1 MSPGKP
7 SAPRVAPAA
16 EVGSS
21 VIGAHAGG
29 VLFGLIFGLVPV
41 FVLNVGY
48 GLDFRQ
54 PLDAVGPARLWWMLA
69 PAALALAFT
78 AYGAWARRPVLVT
91 DSAWFEA
98 APSAVG
104 TVFLLFLWAHR
115 AFAFLWPAAAFT
127 VLYTIA
133 RAARWEA
140 TEALGL
146 ELDTGPAPAGAKTPV
161 AAPSAESAS
170 VIPSAVAD
178 PAREFPALRSAVR
191 FEDVLGMAREKR
203 SLLDFAR
210 EVSLGRGNGALLF
223 GPPGSG
229 KTFLVEALAGE
240 LGVPLISV
248 SIARFASVYVNE
260 TTQRVVA
267 AFAAAREQ
275 APCMLFFDE
284 LDAVM
289 GSRGATTT
297 EAEAPRI
304 VAALLTELVAIRGQN
319 VMVLAA
325 TNFPERLDAA
335 GRREGRFDLKIE
347 IGLPDAETRR
357 AILKRGIGKDYEHRV
372 REGTLEMAC
381 RHFEGFSI
389 ARLSAIA
396 AQARRWL
403 EADTTGMGQLQF
415 QTLLQALRKLQG
427 LNLAHRY
434 EGVPELGELVL
445 DPRTREEIE
454 SLAAT
459 MADLEEKERQGS
471 TVTLGAVFYGPPGT
485 GKTLTAKALAKA
497 ARWSFVATT
506 GHDLLRTEDAMDKV
520 LERASDERP
529 AILFIDEADDILG
542 ERTVSPPHTR
552 IATNKLFTL
561 LDGERGRIPDVFFIA
576 ATNHP
581 QALDEAALRRFPLKI
596 AFALPG
602 FREIAHYVTA
612 WLAKRAVACAPD
624 FTPRAASRILAGCS
638 IAEAEIALQQAVNI
652 AVSERARNSS
662 RSLGSGDLTR
672 AVRSLSFG

>member
-1 MSPGKP
+1 MTSRWPPPAPPGA
-7 SAPRVAPAA
+7 SADVGA
-16 EVGSS
+16 E
-21 VIGAHAGG
+21 VIGAHVQGLFLGLLLAVVPALVLNAHYGLAFTEPLDG
-29 VLFGLIFGLVPV
+29 VL
-41 FVLNVGY
+41 
-48 GLDFRQ
+48 
-54 PLDAVGPARLWWMLA
+54 GPAALAWMLA
-69 PAALALAFT
+69 PGAAALAFT
-78 AYGAWARRPVLVT
+78 VYGAWARRPVLFR
-91 DSAWFEA
+91 SAAMEGALPFLH
-98 APSAVG
+98 AVF
-104 TVFLLFLWAHR
+104 VFWLWLHDAY
-115 AFAFLWPAAAFT
+115 AFLWPFVAFT
-127 VLYTIA
+127 LFYGIA
-133 RAARWEA
+133 RAERWA
-140 TEALGL
+140 LTE
-146 ELDTGPAPAGAKTPV
+146 THGPLKTPETTPTP
-161 AAPSAESAS
+161 AASGALQSAPGAGNT
-170 VIPSAVAD
+170 VPSAVPS
-178 PAREFPALRSAVR
+178 PAEEFPAHLTRRCFA
-191 FEDVLGMAREKR
+191 DVLGMEREKR
-203 SLLDFAR
+203 LLLDFAR
-210 EVSLGRGNGALLF
+210 DARAASRNGALLY

-248 SIARFASVYVNE
+248 SIARFASVFVNE

-267 AFAAAREQ
+267 AFAAARAQ

-289 GSRGATTT
+289 GSRGATTS
-297 EAEAPRI
+297 EAEGPRI
-304 VAALLTELVAIRGQN
+304 VAALLTELVAIRGKN

-347 IGLPDAETRR
+347 IGLPDAQTRR
-357 AILKRGIGKDYEHRV
+357 AILERGLGKENEPRI

-403 EADTTGMGQLQF
+403 EASPPEKGQLQF

-445 DPRTREEIE
+445 DPSTREAIE

-459 MADLEEKERQGS
+459 MADLEEKERKGS
-471 TVTLGAVFYGPPGT
+471 AVTLGAVFYGPPGT

-497 ARWSFVATT
+497 ARWSFIATT
-506 GHDLLRTEDAMDKV
+506 GHDLLRTDEAMDKV

-542 ERTVSPPHTR
+542 ERTHSPHTR

-581 QALDEAALRRFPLKI
+581 EALDHAAMRRFPLKI
-596 AFALPG
+596 EFALPG
-602 FREIAHYVTA
+602 PREIARTVAA
-612 WLAKRAVACAPD
+612 WLDKRAVACAPEL
-624 FTPRAASRILAGCS
+624 TPRRAARILAGRS
-638 IAEAEIALQQAVNI
+638 IAEVEIALQQAVNI
-652 AVSERARNSS
+652 ALSERARNSS
-662 RSLGSGDLTR
+662 RGLRPGDLAR
-672 AVRSLSFG
+672 AVRSLSFN

>member
-7 SAPRVAPAA
+7 SAPGVAPSTD
-16 EVGSS
+16 VGSS
-21 VIGAHAGG
+21 IIGAHAGG
-29 VLFGLIFGLVPV
+29 VVFGLIFGLIPV

-54 PLDAVGPARLWWMLA
+54 PLDAVGPAQLWWMLA
-69 PAALALAFT
+69 PAAAVLAFT
-78 AYGAWARRPVLVT
+78 VYGVWARRPVLVNDT
-91 DSAWFEA
+91 WAFEA

-104 TVFLLFLWAHR
+104 TVFLLFLWAHHAR
-115 AFAFLWPAAAFT
+115 AFLWPAATFT
-127 VLYTIA
+127 VLYTIS

-146 ELDTGPAPAGAKTPV
+146 ELDTVPASAGAKTPV
-161 AAPSAESAS
+161 AAPSAQPPSS
-170 VIPSAVAD
+170 IPSAVSD
-178 PAREFPALRSAVR
+178 PAREFPALVPGVS
-191 FEDVLGMAREKR
+191 FKDVLGMAREKH
-203 SLLDFAR
+203 SLLEFAR
-210 EVSLGRGNGALLF
+210 DVSTGRRNGALLF
-223 GPPGSG
+223 GPPGAG
-229 KTFLVEALAGE
+229 KTFLVETLAGE

-275 APCMLFFDE
+275 APCLLFFDE
-284 LDAVM
+284 IDAVM
-289 GSRGATTT
+289 GHRSATTS

-304 VAALLTELVAIRGQN
+304 VAALLTELVAIRGRN

-357 AILKRGIGKDYEHRV
+357 AILERGIGKENEARI
-372 REGTLEMAC
+372 REGTLELAA

-396 AQARRWL
+396 AQARQWL
-403 EADTTGMGQLQF
+403 EADPTGKGQVHF
-415 QTLLQALRKLQG
+415 TALLHALRKLQG

-434 EGVPELGELVL
+434 EGVPGLGELVL

-454 SLAAT
+454 NLAGT
-459 MADLEEKERQGS
+459 MAELEEKERQGS

-506 GHDLLRTEDAMDKV
+506 GHDLLRADDAMDKV

-542 ERTVSPPHTR
+542 ERTVSPHTR

-581 QALDEAALRRFPLKI
+581 EGLDHAAWRRFPLKI

-602 FREIAHYVTA
+602 FREIAHYVAA
-612 WLAKRAVACAPD
+612 WLAKRAVACAPE
-624 FTPRAASRILAGCS
+624 FTPQTASQILAGCS
-638 IAEAEIALQQAVNI
+638 IAEVEIALQQAVNI

-662 RSLGSGDLTR
+662 RRLGPGDLTR